1 MATCKYCQT
10 ECKALGLSMHERY
23 CKENPNRL
31 TKSTGGAKRGSTPWN
46 KGKSTSDS
54 TKIKLSIALIGKS
67 KGTGLTDETEKLRRS
82 RISKTMK
89 DNKNSGGLRPGSGR
103 GLKGYYE
110 SPSAGRVYLRSSYEL
125 RYAMWLDRN
134 LIKWKQPMES
144 FEYEYDGR
152 VRRYYPDFYL
162 IETNEYIELKG
173 FKTKQDEAKWKAF
186 PNKLRILYGKDIEKL
201 EEYSS
206 GLRDLL

>member
-1 MATCKYCQT
+1 MTCRYCQT
-10 ECKALGLSMHERY
+10 ECKPLGISIHERF

-31 TKSTGGAKRGSTPWN
+31 TKGIGGAKKGSEPWN
-46 KGKSTSDS
+46 KGLITSEE
-54 TKIKLSIALIGKS
+54 TIEKISIALTGKS
-67 KGTGLTDETEKLRRS
+67 KGRGLTIEIETRRRNS
-82 RISKTMK
+82 ISQTMK
-89 DNKNSGGLRPGSGR
+89 KNPNAGGLREGSGR
-103 GLKGYYE
+103 GEKGYYE
-110 SPSAGRVYLRSSYEL
+110 SPIAGKVYLRSSYER

-134 LIKWKQPMES
+134 LIRWKQPMET

-162 IETNEYIELKG
+162 IDTDEYVELKG

-186 PNKLRILYGKDIEKL
+186 PKTLRILYGKDIEKL

-206 GLRDLL
+206 GLRGRS